1 VKALSILIFC
11 VTTLV
16 LGVDGQGA
24 WFKTSKS
31 KKQKQY
37 TPSPAPSPAPAP
49 SVDLS
54 KFNGANL
61 DKILGTLEQKVPIP
75 RAELAQLRASFAA
88 RLSKA
93 PAERKQFQAALA
105 VCDALSKIMK
115 ERERAMLQPTAVTG
129 WPQRAAQYRDM
140 INQLMERESG
150 RRCRRVVAGISAS
163 LNRLAAGT
171 RHGSRSGGL
180 EAAAPCSSGA
190 SLSL

>member
-1 VKALSILIFC
+1 VKTLFVLIFC

-31 KKQKQY
+31 KKQTQY

-61 DKILGTLEQKVPIP
+61 DTILGPLEQKVPIP

-93 PAERKQFQAALA
+93 PPAERKQFQAALA
-105 VCDALSKIMK
+105 VCDAISKIMK

-140 INQLMERESG
+140 INHLMEREKATEN
-150 RRCRRVVAGISAS
+150 VAESSQAS
-163 LNRLAAGT
+163 PRL
-171 RHGSRSGGL
+171 
-180 EAAAPCSSGA
+180 
-190 SLSL
+190 